1 MLTLGEVLGILKYPR
16 RIPRTQ
22 QALWAQLCEFQLR
35 LNNPFDVCQL
45 QGIALVGVRSLQL
58 LAGRQVF
65 EICSSRILR
74 MRHYTSAHNISSV
87 EVRAVVEDRRVWGPL
102 RPDRVFGG
110 TVSGG
115 STCDTYTY

>member
-102 RPDRVFGG
+102 RPD
-110 TVSGG
+110 
-115 STCDTYTY
+115 